1 MKHWKIQDYCRMFPI
16 SFVLRSF
23 YISRKSIANML
34 RFSQSEVSIVTL
46 TLLIGYRNVFAI
58 ELRLM

>member
-1 MKHWKIQDYCRMFPI
+1 MKHWKIQDYCRIFPI

-34 RFSQSEVSIVTL
+34 RQPIRSINSN
-46 TLLIGYRNVFAI
+46 IDASD
-58 ELRLM
+58 